1 MATPLKIERVTFPDG
16 TYATFREKVNVR
28 GRKLMERCVVPAAR
42 AARRVRIAR
51 QTAGVGMDEMPSPNE
66 MVSYAEEEVEA
77 MQRFEMAGVAATLAF
92 WTRDEPL
99 PQTIDE
105 VEEMDPDI
113 YELVAAK
120 VRPVLWDLLSS
131 PQLTAEDG
139 IGADGKPDPDL
150 PTGGS
155 NDSAAVAS
163 EPEMTQA
170 PSLDG
175 GPSTSKSTS
184 GSESGSSEDTTTA

>member
-1 MATPLKIERVTFPDG
+1 MATPLKIERVTFPDA

-42 AARRVRIAR
+42 AARRVRLAR
-51 QTAGVGMDEMPSPNE
+51 QAAGVGLNEMPSPNE
-66 MVSYAEEEVEA
+66 MVSYSEEEVGA
-77 MQRFEMAGVAATLAF
+77 MQRFEMAGVAATIGF

-99 PQTIDE
+99 PQTIEE

-131 PQLTAEDG
+131 PQLHEEDG
-139 IGADGKPDPDL
+139 LGPDGKPDLDL

-155 NDSAAVAS
+155 NDSADVAP
-163 EPEMTQA
+163 EPQTTSALSQVG
-170 PSLDG
+170 D
-175 GPSTSKSTS
+175 PSTSKSPS
-184 GSESGSSEDTTTA
+184 GSESGSSEGTTPV